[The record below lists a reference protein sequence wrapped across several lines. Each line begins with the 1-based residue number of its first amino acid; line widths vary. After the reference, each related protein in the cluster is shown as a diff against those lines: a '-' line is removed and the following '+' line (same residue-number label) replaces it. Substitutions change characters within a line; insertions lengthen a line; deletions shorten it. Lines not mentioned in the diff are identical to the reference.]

1 MNAAL
6 ATEAVK
12 LRHATV
18 ARATTLIM
26 ALGISLICSTMLLAA
41 GTDDP
46 QLAAKL
52 GALVDPGGWAGYLT
66 TAAQVT
72 GAAGL
77 LAHGVLLSWLF
88 GREFADG
95 TITGLFA
102 LPIPRRTVAAAKLAV
117 YLAWSMISGVALLA
131 GLVVLGLA
139 AGLGKIPGD
148 AVPAL
153 GRQLALTVLTA
164 AIAVPAAWATTST
177 RSVLAGIGT
186 TIGIVV
192 LSQVA
197 VVAGAGGWFPFAA
210 PALWAISA
218 GTEVSTPQLLA
229 ITPVVLAAAALTLLS
244 WHRLQLDRPA

>member
-18 ARATTLIM
+18 ARATTLLM
-26 ALGISLICSTMLLAA
+26 ALGISLICATMLLAA

-52 GALVDPGGWAGYLT
+52 GALVDPGGWTGYFT

-77 LAHGVLLSWLF
+77 LAHGVLLSWMF
-88 GREFADG
+88 GREFTDG

-117 YLAWSMISGVALLA
+117 YLTWSMLASVALLA
-131 GLVVLGLA
+131 GLVLLGLT
-139 AGLGKIPGD
+139 AGLGATPSD

-153 GRQLALTVLTA
+153 GRQLALSVLTA
-164 AIAVPAAWATTST
+164 AIAVPAAWATTAA
-177 RSVLAGIGT
+177 RSVLAGIAT
-186 TIGIVV
+186 TTGIVV
-192 LSQVA
+192 VSQIS

-218 GTEVSTPQLLA
+218 GTEVSAGQLLLVA
-229 ITPVVLAAAALTLLS
+229 PVVLAAAALTMLS
-244 WHRLQLDRPA
+244 WHRLQLDR